1 MINKKLIRVLYQI
14 CADKNDV
21 YDFTLA
27 DYLNTEYTVNADYEI
42 PYLAGYSKDG
52 KTIYID
58 KRLPRWISNHLDEKE
73 TYPDLP
79 HLPQIL
85 KDLITAYINGL
96 VRHERS
102 EKYFEDYKKY
112 KYPYAHELATA
123 EERKLVTSYG
133 IDWDTYQNY
142 MLKMVK
148 KFKTFSGPL
157 PPDIDTKPEKDTHD
171 YYRYHKIKRLE
182 GKE

>member
-1 MINKKLIRVLYQI
+1 MGIVMTNKKLIRVLYQI
-14 CADKNDV
+14 CADKNGV
-21 YDFTLA
+21 YDFTLD
-27 DYLNTEYTVNADYEI
+27 DYLSTEYTVNTDYEI

-58 KRLPRWISNHLDEKE
+58 KRLPKCLFNYFEELED
-73 TYPDLP
+73 T
-79 HLPQIL
+79 L
-85 KDLITAYINGL
+85 KVLITAYINGL

-157 PPDIDTKPEKDTHD
+157 PPNLDTKPEKDTHD